1 MFFFLICVRLLLLF
15 FFLQEGSFGFLPFY
29 IYVSF
34 FFFSERRVEGGVERS
49 LQMRLVKTLWVGRSL
64 FLSWLHEE
72 ASPSSSLSSC
82 FFPLSF
88 PPCPSF
94 LDLRHLIVPWH
105 RLSSRRSVR
114 PSTRVLVL
122 FCLSYHRQL
131 LAGYF
136 ADYPSQLIE
145 FQTVVDSQICET
157 RVSFSDFTAPV
168 SS

>member
-1 MFFFLICVRLLLLF
+1 MFFFLICVRLLLL

-72 ASPSSSLSSC
+72 ASLSSSLSSC